1 MILKK
6 EHVNK
11 ILNLENC
18 PVVQIEHDEFSEG
31 DVLIM
36 FNNSTEYGTIQCEVP
51 NSYQSGYSLKR
62 THLEFP
68 PRSLVNAVFI
78 NKDTVVFSRGI

>member
-11 ILNLENC
+11 ILNLEDC
-18 PVVQIEHDEFSEG
+18 PVVKIEHNEFSEG

-36 FNNSTEYGTIQCEVP
+36 FNNSPEYGTIECDLL
-51 NSYQSGYSLKR
+51 NSYQSGYSLRR

-78 NKDTVVFSRGI
+78 NKDTVVFSRGM